1 MLPAFPKPH
10 RSAVKP
16 KRLAALAL
24 ARGAVSIGGILQS
37 KAPPSAGAQLD
48 GAREERT
55 TILGTSEKLNV
66 VDFRSSARSPTL
78 SPACYRVARH
88 P

>member
-37 KAPPSAGAQLD
+37 KAPPSAGRNWTGLGRNAPRYL
-48 GAREERT
+48 ARR
-55 TILGTSEKLNV
+55 KN
-66 VDFRSSARSPTL
+66 
-78 SPACYRVARH
+78 
-88 P
+88 